1 MFKPGLHF
9 HRLLSSINYQGYT
22 EAHFIYR
29 FHLDS
34 FNALLESY
42 GLLFKLE
49 VPLTMPTTVLL
60 QTIQASMESSHFNY
74 RFADPTPLGSSTT
87 GILPHESLPLSLLG
101 LVNRGRTHP
110 TLDEVRLRTEPAHNL
125 TVGMLISDQS
135 LRAKFANPALC
146 IESGRL
152 VLHLCKFCVFIIMHI
167 ANFLKRYS
175 TTHKISFPNP

>member
-1 MFKPGLHF
+1 MFKPRLHF
-9 HRLLSSINYQGYT
+9 HRLLSLINYQGYT
-22 EAHFIYR
+22 EGYFVYR

-42 GLLFKLE
+42 GLIFKLE
-49 VPLTMPTTVLL
+49 VPLTMPTTALL

-74 RFADPTPLGSSTT
+74 TFAEPTPLGPSTT

-125 TVGMLISDQS
+125 TVGMLFNDPS
-135 LRAKFANPALC
+135 LRAKFANAALC
-146 IESGRL
+146 MESGRL

-167 ANFLKRYS
+167 ANF
-175 TTHKISFPNP
+175 